1 MFCYIHYVKRTATV
15 FMEFLLYSK
24 RSDIDRNLIHV
35 LPVQKMRGRFLVL
48 VLFIVTLLPLPRA
61 GQNLVS
67 AAP

>member
-1 MFCYIHYVKRTATV
+1 
-15 FMEFLLYSK
+15 MEFLLYSK

-48 VLFIVTLLPLPRA
+48 VLFILTLLPLPRA